1 MVALTPG
8 ALTSHYDS
16 RQIHMINGTQLVTRL
31 PARNEEIRIYRKL
44 PQSDI

>member
-8 ALTSHYDS
+8 ALTSHNDS
-16 RQIHMINGTQLVTRL
+16 RQIHMINGTQLVTI
-31 PARNEEIRIYRKL
+31 PYEEIRIYRKL

>member
-8 ALTSHYDS
+8 ALISHYDS
-16 RQIHMINGTQLVTRL
+16 RQIHMINDTQLV
-31 PARNEEIRIYRKL
+31 RIYRKL